1 MVHLTK
7 DGKKVSFVYL
17 DYDISIHKNFKNT
30 NIKLIDLRYKT
41 VQGTLNNF
49 ISKRFNTT
57 IKTTGASRTDKGVHA
72 KGQVIHFDLHINES
86 VSNLEYVLNR
96 LLPNDIRVY
105 NISLIHNHT
114 WTNQDENDKPEI
126 FHATGS
132 ALGKIYKYHFFTGR
146 VMDPLRARYC
156 AHIYQVN
163 YYCKL
168 LFYYSDLY
176 FK

>member
-1 MVHLTK
+1 MMVHLTK

-17 DYDISIHKNFKNT
+17 DYDISSKIILHKNFKNT
-30 NIKLIDLRYKT
+30 NKKCIDLRYKT

-72 KGQVIHFDLHINES
+72 KGQAIHFDLHINES

-105 NISLIHNHT
+105 NISLMHNHT
-114 WTNQDENDKPEI
+114 WANQDKNNNPPEI

-132 ALGKIYKYHFFTGR
+132 ALGKIYKYHFFTGK
-146 VMDPLRARYC
+146 VMDPLQARYC
-156 AHIYQVN
+156 AHIHQVN
-163 YYCKL
+163 NIL
-168 LFYYSDLY
+168 
-176 FK
+176 